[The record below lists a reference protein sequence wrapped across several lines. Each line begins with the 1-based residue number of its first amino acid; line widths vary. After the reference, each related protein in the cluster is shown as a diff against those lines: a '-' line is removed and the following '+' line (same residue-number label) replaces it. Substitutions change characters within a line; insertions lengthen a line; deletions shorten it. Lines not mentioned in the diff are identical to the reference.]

1 MMKSYPSTMV
11 ETEHSIFEYDSDCLK
26 CKNPTNVFIL
36 LVCLK
41 YASI

>member
-1 MMKSYPSTMV
+1 MKKYPSTMV
-11 ETEHSIFEYDSDCLK
+11 ETEYSIFEYDSECLK
-26 CKNPTNVFIL
+26 CKKSTNVFIL